1 MTNSN
6 PRGSLRP
13 ASLRGLRLDPTVRT
27 VIDELAALR
36 LHQPGIADYA
46 DFARNPPSVVAMVD
60 RARHHAAEVAR
71 LIALVQN
78 TDRAAVHLQ
87 LSGLYALALLN
98 AIATVAVALMPAR
111 TGADRHARRQQGA
124 AFVATLDD
132 PEENE
137 LRHAGAIA
145 FGRNGVD
152 AAVIAQDAIAF
163 AGRGHGAPPQPSRA
177 TLHVIEEQ
185 ATLHHWLQQTA
196 DLPALLGE
204 ARRHA
209 EMASR
214 FEMSLDHDELGPR
227 DRDET
232 AAACEGALLQH
243 AIVLAQIALSQ
254 AEVDTDLVLDAAH
267 ATVTNRPQLQAGLLI
282 AIAMGQHLRTMIAAN
297 PF

>member
-6 PRGSLRP
+6 PREPAPP
-13 ASLRGLRLDPTVRT
+13 ASLRGLLLDPTVRA

-46 DFARNPPSVVAMVD
+46 HFARNPPSVVAMVD

-98 AIATVAVALMPAR
+98 ATATAAVALMPAR
-111 TGADRHARRQQGA
+111 TGADRHARRQHGA
-124 AFVATLDD
+124 AFLAALDN

-163 AGRGHGAPPQPSRA
+163 AGRGRGAPPQPSRA

-185 ATLHHWLQQTA
+185 ATLHHWLKQTV
-196 DLPALLGE
+196 DLTTLLDE

-209 EMASR
+209 KMASR
-214 FEMSLDHDELGPR
+214 LAMSLDQDELSSR
-227 DRDET
+227 DRDAI
-232 AAACEGALLQH
+232 AAAFEGALLQH

-267 ATVTNRPQLQAGLLI
+267 TTVTNRPQLQAGLLI
-282 AIAMGQHLRTMIAAN
+282 AIAMGQNLRTMIAAN
-297 PF
+297 PV